1 MIGTLSFLLFENLYV
16 GLKMVGN
23 EWNRVG
29 SSVKVKELRKKLQLE
44 DARERASKTRLLVQG
59 PVQISVCLC
68 GLLS

>member
-1 MIGTLSFLLFENLYV
+1 
-16 GLKMVGN
+16 MVGN